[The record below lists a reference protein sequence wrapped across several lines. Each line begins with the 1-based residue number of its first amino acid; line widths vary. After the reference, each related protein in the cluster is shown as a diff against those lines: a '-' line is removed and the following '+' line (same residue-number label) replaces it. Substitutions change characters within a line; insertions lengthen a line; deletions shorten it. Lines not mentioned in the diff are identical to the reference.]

1 MPRRRH
7 PLRRPPLVLAGLA
20 ERVCEV
26 AYEIRDRANLFF
38 SSMTFVGRGKM
49 SWYGECD
56 VARPP
61 GVGGVRV
68 AEATARQLGSETL
81 EPDAAVVVL
90 LVLDLSQQP
99 PRGCL
104 PVAVDARLERPFVSR
119 RGRRR
124 RRRPGLFHRPPDR
137 LAQAVEL
144 PVVAA
149 GARAGVAAR
158 GRRRRRHR
166 RRGRSRRG
174 RRRRRGRG
182 LGCGRGRGRGRGTA
196 LRRARGPGLVEALR
210 GLELRRRRRA
220 RPRGRLVRGRAP
232 RRGRRRP
239 RRQRRRVPVPARR
252 RRRRRAH
259 LEVDEDLVAAP
270 EAAPLRREVVV
281 VLAVRNARD
290 RDDAPARQALDGA
303 LVVVGA
309 HLRAPVVRAGLAP
322 LRVRAVPL
330 LEAH

>member
-81 EPDAAVVVL
+81 EPDAAVAFL

-99 PRGCL
+99 PRCCL

-119 RGRRR
+119 HRRR
-124 RRRPGLFHRPPDR
+124 RRRRDLFHRPPDR

-149 GARAGVAAR
+149 GTRPGVAAR

-174 RRRRRGRG
+174 CPRRR
-182 LGCGRGRGRGRGTA
+182 RGRGRGTA

-252 RRRRRAH
+252 RRRRWAH
-259 LEVDEDLVAAP
+259 LEVDQDLVAAP
-270 EAAPLRREVVV
+270 EAPPLRR
-281 VLAVRNARD
+281 R
-290 RDDAPARQALDGA
+290 
-303 LVVVGA
+303 
-309 HLRAPVVRAGLAP
+309 
-322 LRVRAVPL
+322 
-330 LEAH
+330 